1 MYLHRYTKNNKK
13 PIWKYKNMH
22 LCKLSL
28 THFNFLRQPWI
39 LYSFSTL
46 QSCLN
51 SSREKSWLFFQ
62 LGTLCKNSLRK
73 LSMTH
78 FNFLRPS
85 WILSSFTTILST
97 QNCSRKKWLFF
108 QCVYEF
114 YLRWLQNSLVNLLM
128 VRLNINTT
136 MTLFVGY
143 SRLRNKRTPLNKRSP
158 WNIWLKQ

>member
-1 MYLHRYTKNNKK
+1 MTCLFSISKHHNKTCTYIDIQKNNKK

-51 SSREKSWLFFQ
+51 SSRQKSWLFFQ

-108 QCVYEF
+108 Q
-114 YLRWLQNSLVNLLM
+114 LG
-128 VRLNINTT
+128 
-136 MTLFVGY
+136 TLC
-143 SRLRNKRTPLNKRSP
+143 
-158 WNIWLKQ
+158 IWILP